1 MEPETKWHG
10 GGTFDE
16 NRYGKAPVRQDKIA
30 TIATVLVLVFIIWS
44 MFFMG
49 QPKSPDE
56 GWQQTTNTVRTTE
69 SDSFGNVN
77 TSEMQINGV
86 VNNNGTFIPDPRSL

>member
-1 MEPETKWHG
+1 MEPETKWHNG
-10 GGTFDE
+10 AIPDE
-16 NRYGKAPVRQDKIA
+16 SRYRKTPIKQDRVGIIL
-30 TIATVLVLVFIIWS
+30 TIPVLVFIIWS
-44 MFFMG
+44 MFFAS

-86 VNNNGTFIPDPRSL
+86 VNNNGVFIPDPRSL